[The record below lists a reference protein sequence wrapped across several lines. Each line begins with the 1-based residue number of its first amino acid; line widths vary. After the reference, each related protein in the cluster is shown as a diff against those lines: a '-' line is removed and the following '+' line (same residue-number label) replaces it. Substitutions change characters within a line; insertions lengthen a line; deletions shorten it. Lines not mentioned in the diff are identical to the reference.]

1 MANAFAR
8 GMGFTP
14 ITNLPNVGNNSG
26 GSGSGGNS
34 NTGNRS
40 SGGPCPCTNCR
51 EDVVVKQY
59 YLRKTRASADDI
71 QVNVNRRNLICPSNM
86 PPVTE
91 CEEKLQQIRQRNGLS
106 GLSGCASCN
115 YSKRM

>member
-1 MANAFAR
+1 MANAFTR

-14 ITNLPNVGNNSG
+14 FANVGNNSV
-26 GSGSGGNS
+26 GNS
-34 NTGNRS
+34 GTGNTS

-51 EDVVVKQY
+51 EDIVVKRY

-71 QVNVNRRNLICPSNM
+71 QVNVNRRKFICPSNM

-106 GLSGCASCN
+106 GLSGCTSCN
-115 YSKRM
+115 NSNRM